1 MRCVLA
7 DCAGFGKSAEPKA
20 PYTVADYAADVL
32 SLADGLGAERFA
44 LVGHS
49 FGGRVALELAAHHPE
64 RVCALALVDAAGLR
78 PRRKPSYY
86 LRVAAHKVLKRLVGS
101 GLRGSSDYRALSPVM
116 KATFVNVVNYDQ
128 TQLRSDPAPSPRLLP
143 HGGVLG
149 KRRPRH
155 PAVYGEKIRPRH
167 KKFRALHAG
176 RRALCLPHRSRV
188 FPRPQRL
195 SPRHKV
201 SVNAHIRRRCS
212 FHKRGMC
219 RGRFYHPDPAAQLY
233 PA

>member
-1 MRCVLA
+1 MHSIVLGEDKRDTVIFLHGWGGDASAFYFCAERLKREMRCVLA

-78 PRRKPSYY
+78 PRRKPAYY
-86 LRVAAHKVLKRLVGS
+86 LRVAAHKVLKRLGGR
-101 GLRGSSDYRALSPVM
+101 GLRGSADYRALSPVM

-128 TQLRSDPAPSPRLLP
+128 TPLLPLVSCPAAVFWGKADRDTPPYMAKKFARGIKNSALFMLDGGHFAYLTDPAFFPVLRAFLL
-143 HGGVLG
+143 GV
-149 KRRPRH
+149 K
-155 PAVYGEKIRPRH
+155 
-167 KKFRALHAG
+167 
-176 RRALCLPHRSRV
+176 
-188 FPRPQRL
+188 
-195 SPRHKV
+195 
-201 SVNAHIRRRCS
+201 
-212 FHKRGMC
+212 
-219 RGRFYHPDPAAQLY
+219 
-233 PA
+233 